1 MATSVSMQSPI
12 PDYGNFGQV
21 AANQWNAA
29 QERALKEDL
38 HNAEMDLERDKHD
51 LNEWSTRENA
61 KINWAQQGL
70 AEDYYGLRKERHDL
84 EMDEWNYK
92 LKQRADQ
99 KKLAQAKLQQT
110 LHNERLEK
118 RFQDEYEEPAWYES
132 AADWLTPDIFGY
144 DLYDAVDTKEEWMD
158 EQGVEYSDY
167 FDLYDDPNIN
177 YKDLDIESLRYLR
190 ETDPSFDWGIYG
202 SDDNLADLLSQ

>member
-51 LNEWSTRENA
+51 LNVWSTRENA
-61 KINWAQQGL
+61 KINWAQQSL

-84 EMDEWNYK
+84 EMDEYNYR

-110 LHNERLEK
+110 LHDERIER
-118 RFQDEYEEPAWYES
+118 RFRDEYEEPGWFES
-132 AADWLTPDIFGY
+132 AFDTITPDWI
-144 DLYDAVDTKEEWMD
+144 YDAVDTKEEWM
-158 EQGVEYSDY
+158 EQEGLEYSDY
-167 FDLYDDPNIN
+167 LDLYDDPNIN

-202 SDDNLADLLSQ
+202 SDPNLADLLSQ